1 MRTAALALML
11 AGLCA
16 APLTAQEST
25 AGDLV
30 TIDLTGEDVT
40 GQEPI
45 APEWKAI
52 VVGQPGPGAKMSFAD
67 AFHAGQAIEKGGLP
81 LIDMIRDMPR
91 TRLTD
96 TLAALEDA
104 PRLLLFYSGRIPS
117 GSVSMQDGTM
127 PLDTILRSASVAG
140 TEEMILMLENCT
152 DQTPVPAQVIVP
164 EPPEGMALL
173 VMASAGPGERCEPG
187 ERLSDALRAMSEE
200 EDLTGDLLAR
210 LDGMFTVG
218 SVPSPVIMTGAPEE
232 NDTQELVELL
242 PEDVILLPALDG
254 DFSLGGGGDDN
265 GFEET
270 IGEDEVIEIVLPARV
285 PDLAQDIVE
294 NTPVVTFA
302 ALPTAQIAALPLA
315 AGLPEPSILVGL
327 IEGITDASLEVDPE
341 PEAESTA
348 LASFTNDNA
357 AIVASLATLREL
369 RKNDPGMYAS
379 LLASGAFDP
388 PAGDV
393 LAKVIQTEL
402 RRMNCY
408 LGGIDGDYGPR
419 SRRGSTSYYGEL
431 EKKEIASLDSPDAS
445 VDLFRLIL
453 GNDDVRCPDPVVAK
467 PRSSTTRSNTARN
480 TSSRSTNTT
489 RTTRSAPAAQAPSRA
504 PTSSPSRS
512 SGGNFSGGSFGG
524 VFR

>member
-1 MRTAALALML
+1 MRTAALALTL
-11 AGLCA
+11 LGLTA
-16 APLTAQEST
+16 APLAAQ
-25 AGDLV
+25 
-30 TIDLTGEDVT
+30 
-40 GQEPI
+40 
-45 APEWKAI
+45 EWKAI

-67 AFHAGQAIEKGGLP
+67 AFHAGQALEKGGLP

-91 TRLTD
+91 ARLTD
-96 TLAALEDA
+96 TLAVLEDA

-152 DQTPVPAQVIVP
+152 DQSPVPAQVIVP
-164 EPPEGMALL
+164 EPPEGMALM
-173 VMASAGPGERCEPG
+173 VIASAGPGERCEPD
-187 ERLSDALRAMSEE
+187 ERLSDVLGLMSEE
-200 EDLTGDLLAR
+200 EELTGDLLER

-218 SVPSPVIMTGAPEE
+218 SVPSPVVMTGAPEE
-232 NDTQELVELL
+232 DVQELVELL
-242 PEDVILLPALDG
+242 PEDVILLAPLDG
-254 DFSLGGGGDDN
+254 DFSLGGGGDDD

-270 IGEDEVIEIVLPARV
+270 IGDDEVIEIVLPARV
-285 PDLAQDIVE
+285 PGLPQEVVD

-327 IEGITDASLEVDPE
+327 IEGVTEASLDVDPE
-341 PEAESTA
+341 PESESTA
-348 LASFTNDNA
+348 LASFINDNA
-357 AIVASLATLREL
+357 AIAASLTTLREL
-369 RKNDPGMYAS
+369 RKNDPEMYAS

-419 SRRGSTSYYGEL
+419 SRRGSTSYYDEL
-431 EKKEIASLDSPDAS
+431 KKKEIASLESPDAS

-453 GNDDVRCPDPVVAK
+453 GNDEVRCPDPVVAQ
-467 PRSSTTRSNTARN
+467 PRATTTRSTTSRN
-480 TSSRSTNTT
+480 TSTRSTSNT

-504 PTSSPSRS
+504 PTSAPSRS